1 MIYNFC
7 LMYGFDR
14 KQTMKAIHSLIQQNY
29 GSFEELTNMTL
40 LQLTEIERVLI
51 SLDQEET
58 LSKAGL

>member
-1 MIYNFC
+1 MF
-7 LMYGFDR
+7 GFDR
-14 KQTMKAIHSLIQQNY
+14 KQTMKAIHSLIQQSY